1 MAPITARFLGHSR
14 TLVLLEAGL
23 TEVHPQK
30 PFTCSPADAEG
41 LEGHDDF
48 EVPAVPRPEDDE
60 PEATADPEPQAD
72 AETTADVEPPA
83 DPETPAPAAKTTKPR
98 PRKGRSTTTTEG

>member
-30 PFTCSPADAEG
+30 LFTCSPGDAEA

-60 PEATADPEPQAD
+60 PDAGSPADEPTAP
-72 AETTADVEPPA
+72 EPPA
-83 DPETPAPAAKTTKPR
+83 EPDAEPGAAEPKTTTPR
-98 PRKGRSTTTTEG
+98 PRKRRGTTTKEG